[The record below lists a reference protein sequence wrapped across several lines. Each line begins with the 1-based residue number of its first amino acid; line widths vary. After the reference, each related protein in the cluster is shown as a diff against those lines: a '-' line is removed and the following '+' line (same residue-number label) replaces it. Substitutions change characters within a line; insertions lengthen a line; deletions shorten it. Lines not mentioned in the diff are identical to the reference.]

1 MGGETAMIWF
11 DSVLPSEEPAA
22 GTEEEDDGE

>member
-11 DSVLPSEEPAA
+11 DSVLPSEDPGRSA
-22 GTEEEDDGE
+22 EEEDEE